1 MSFFVSNSEI
11 IGNKLELKL
20 TLNYTSISKSDFFYI
35 CDTLN
40 KNLMKIKSL
49 LSLGTFLLINNFIS
63 AQEKII
69 NLEDIWASR
78 IFSPQQVWG
87 INSMNDGIHYSSLN
101 RGDSSIYITE
111 YSYETGDSVGLI
123 IDSKNLE
130 DIVFNSYNFSGN
142 EEKILLPTET
152 ESIYRYSSRSKYYIY
167 DRNSIKI
174 EPLSYGKQRLA
185 KFSPDATKVAFVRE
199 NNIFIKDLI
208 SNTEKQVTSDGEIN
222 KVINGATDWVY
233 EEEFAFDNGMQW
245 NSNGSQLAFYRFN
258 EENVPEFSMDMFTS
272 LYPNQI
278 QFKYPKAGEA
288 NSSVEIF
295 IFDLN
300 TTKTTKAEIDTEE
313 EFYIPRIKWTKN
325 ENILSV
331 QRMNRHQNQ
340 LDFLLVDSKDGSS
353 KNIFS
358 ETDPAYIDISDNLT
372 FLNDGNHFIWTS
384 EKSGYNHIYLYNING
399 KQVRK
404 LTKGDYDIT
413 DLYGVDE
420 SNNMVY
426 FASAERSAMQR
437 DVYSVKLN
445 GKGKKVL
452 TNKLGTNSGT
462 FSSSFKFFINQH
474 SDANSPYFFSLYD
487 NQGNEIRTLK
497 DNAELKNRLSEF
509 SLSQKEFFDF
519 NTSEGNLLNGWIMK
533 PHDFEETKKYP
544 VFMYLYGGPGSQQVT
559 DSWGGSNFM
568 WFQMLTQQGYIVV
581 CVDNRGTG
589 ARGTEFKKCT
599 YQQLGKLETEDQI
612 EANRYL
618 ASLPFVDG
626 SRIGIFGWSYGGYM
640 SSLCLLKGADDFKM
654 AIAVAP
660 VTNWR
665 YYDSIYT
672 ERYMRTPQ
680 ENASGYDD
688 NSPINHVDKLKGKYL
703 LIHGSADD
711 NVHYQN
717 TMEMSQ
723 ALINANKPFDMFIY
737 PNKNHGIYGGL
748 TRLHLFSK
756 MTEFIKENL

>member
-1 MSFFVSNSEI
+1 M
-11 IGNKLELKL
+11 KL
-20 TLNYTSISKSDFFYI
+20 
-35 CDTLN
+35 
-40 KNLMKIKSL
+40 KSL
-49 LSLGTFLLINNFIS
+49 LTLGSYLIISNIIS

-69 NLEDIWASR
+69 ELEDIWASR
-78 IFSPQQVWG
+78 LFSPNWIRD
-87 INSMNDGIHYSSLN
+87 INSMNDGIHYTSLEN
-101 RGDSSIYITE
+101 RDSCIYISK
-111 YSYETGDSVGLI
+111 YSYETGDSVGI
-123 IDSKNLE
+123 ILNSK
-130 DIVFNSYNFSGN
+130 DIGDIEFNSYSFSSN
-142 EEKILLPTET
+142 EEKIILPTES
-152 ESIYRYSSRSKYYIY
+152 ESIYRYSSRSAYYIY
-167 DRNSIKI
+167 DRNSMKI

-185 KFSPDATKVAFVRE
+185 QFSPDATKVAFVRD

-208 SNTEKQVTSDGEIN
+208 SNRENQVTSDGEMN

-233 EEEFAFDNGMQW
+233 EEEFAFDNGMKW
-245 NSNGSQLAFYRFN
+245 NSSGTKLAFYRFN
-258 EENVPEFSMDMFTS
+258 EEEVPEFSMDMFTG
-272 LYPNQI
+272 LYPKQS

-295 IFDLN
+295 IFDTN
-300 TTKTTKAEIDTEE
+300 TKKITEADIDTEE
-313 EFYIPRIKWTKN
+313 EFYVPRIKWTKN

-340 LDFLLVDSKDGSS
+340 LDFLLVDAKDGSS
-353 KNIFS
+353 KSIFS
-358 ETDPAYIDISDNLT
+358 EIDPAYIDITDNLT

-384 EKSGYNHIYLYNING
+384 EKSGYNHIYLYNIKG
-399 KQVRK
+399 KQVRQ
-404 LTKGDYDIT
+404 LTTGNYDIT

-420 SNNMVY
+420 STDMVY

-437 DVYSVKLN
+437 DVYSIKLN
-445 GKGKKVL
+445 GKSKKIL
-452 TNKLGTNSGT
+452 TNKPGTNSGT
-462 FSSSFKFFINQH
+462 FSSTFKFFINQH
-474 SDANSPYFFSLYD
+474 SDANSPYFFSLY
-487 NQGNEIRTLK
+487 NAKGNEIRTLK
-497 DNAELKNRLSEF
+497 DNVELKNRLSEF

-519 NTSEGNLLNGWIMK
+519 RTSKGILLNGWMMK
-533 PHDFEETKKYP
+533 PKNFDETKKYP

-559 DSWGGSNFM
+559 DAWGGSNFM
-568 WFQMLTQQGYIVV
+568 WFQMLTQQGYIVA

-589 ARGTEFKKCT
+589 ARGAVFKKCT

-618 ASLPFVDG
+618 ASLSFVDE
-626 SRIGIFGWSYGGYM
+626 SRMGIFGWSYGGYM
-640 SSLCLLKGADDFKM
+640 SSLCLLKGADYFKM

-688 NSPINHVDKLKGKYL
+688 NSPINHVEKLKGKYL

-723 ALINANKPFDMFIY
+723 ALVNANKPFDMFIY
-737 PNKNHGIYGGL
+737 PNKNHGIYGGY

-756 MTEFIKENL
+756 MTDFIKENL